1 MGDTAHVQSLWAFEQ
16 ARISP
21 DLVCLA
27 KGITGGV
34 LPWAWSFSL
43 SGPAAVHFINQVYLD
58 KVFLNVVGLDVERGA
73 TTLEADEAVI
83 FRAMQ
88 RQAREVIAVADH
100 TKLGQVS
107 PALICPVQ
115 EIHMLVTD
123 TGATDAMIAPFE
135 ERGIKVLRV

>member
-1 MGDTAHVQSLWAFEQ
+1 
-16 ARISP
+16 
-21 DLVCLA
+21 
-27 KGITGGV
+27 
-34 LPWAWSFSL
+34 
-43 SGPAAVHFINQVYLD
+43 
-58 KVFLNVVGLDVERGA
+58 
-73 TTLEADEAVI
+73 
-83 FRAMQ
+83 MQ

-107 PALICPVQ
+107 TALICPVQ

>member
-1 MGDTAHVQSLWAFEQ
+1 M
-16 ARISP
+16 
-21 DLVCLA
+21 
-27 KGITGGV
+27 
-34 LPWAWSFSL
+34 
-43 SGPAAVHFINQVYLD
+43 HFINQVYLD

-123 TGATDAMIAPFE
+123 TGATDEMIAPFE

>member
-1 MGDTAHVQSLWAFEQ
+1 M
-16 ARISP
+16 
-21 DLVCLA
+21 
-27 KGITGGV
+27 
-34 LPWAWSFSL
+34 
-43 SGPAAVHFINQVYLD
+43 HFINQVYLD

-107 PALICPVQ
+107 SALICPVQ
-115 EIHMLVTD
+115 EIQMLVTD

-135 ERGIKVLRV
+135 ERGIKVLRVADAMNAQEAGGCGTAGVGLQADCAEWRRPECWPPR

>member
-1 MGDTAHVQSLWAFEQ
+1 
-16 ARISP
+16 
-21 DLVCLA
+21 
-27 KGITGGV
+27 
-34 LPWAWSFSL
+34 
-43 SGPAAVHFINQVYLD
+43 
-58 KVFLNVVGLDVERGA
+58 VFLNVVGLDVERGA

-100 TKLGQVS
+100 TKLAQVS